1 MIERYLLRYFLA
13 VADHGSFTRAAQS
26 CNVSQP
32 TLSVGIAK
40 LEGLLKASLF
50 RRTNQRIELTEAGAR
65 LMPYARRIESEFNQA
80 LATVSGEGEHD
91 VVRIGILSSI
101 PTSIVAECIGAN
113 KGDAQNERIEIIT
126 GTEREL
132 SNALERGRVDVA
144 LTLVRRGMSRFTEQ
158 ALGQEG
164 YALAMPLDHP
174 LAQRTEIAADE
185 LASEVMIVR
194 RHCEV
199 LSDTSRHFTERGV
212 RPHFAFRSTSDDA
225 VLRFVAAGLG
235 ITVMPLSYAQA
246 DIAQPRLAGF
256 DFTRTI
262 GLVVQPH
269 MEWLFSEPP
278 SFVQMLQEHVLR
290 SLNIGHTT

>member
-40 LEGLLKASLF
+40 LEGLLKATLF

-80 LATVSGEGEHD
+80 LATVSGEGARD
-91 VVRIGILSSI
+91 VTRIGILSSI
-101 PTSIVAECIGAN
+101 PTKLVADCIASVEVG
-113 KGDAQNERIEIIT
+113 KGSEQIEIIN

-144 LTLVRRGMSRFTEQ
+144 LTLVQRGMSRFTEQ

-164 YALAMPLDHP
+164 YALAMPVDHP
-174 LAQRTEIAADE
+174 LAERTEIAADE
-185 LASEVMIVR
+185 LGSEVMIVR

-212 RPHFAFRSTSDDA
+212 RPHFAFRSTNDDA

-246 DIAQPRLAGF
+246 DIAQPRLTGF

-262 GLVVQPH
+262 GLAVQSH
-269 MEWLFSEPP
+269 MEWLFSDPP
-278 SFVQMLQEHVLR
+278 PFIQRLREHVRIATLA
-290 SLNIGHTT
+290 